1 MVDVDRI
8 TDQLWLGSLQAP
20 ENADW
25 LTQEKITHIITLLS
39 EHTLRNIDPH
49 NKCLEKFVINI
60 HDTPSTNI
68 YDYFDTYSNIVKRIL
83 TNPKAQILI
92 HCHAG
97 ISRSPTL
104 IIAILAKLQGLN
116 VQSAWDFVKSK
127 RCCVKPN
134 EGFKD
139 QLLRWNDELTRRRQ
153 LKRRKQIRS
162 QICGMT
168 RFYIYPYVCNCLLDL
183 VVEYLDYLFGLGL
196 FGVGKP
202 MITKQKEAKKVNRQS
217 NKFR

>member
-8 TDQLWLGSLQAP
+8 TDQIWLGSLQAA

-25 LTQEKITHIITLLS
+25 LGQEKITHIISLLS
-39 EHTLRNIDPH
+39 EQTHRNIDPH
-49 NKCLEKFVINI
+49 HKCLEKFGVNI
-60 HDTPSTNI
+60 HDTPSSKM

-104 IIAILAKLQGLN
+104 LIAILAKLRGLP
-116 VQSAWDFVKSK
+116 VVVGWDFVKRV
-127 RCCVKPN
+127 RCCIKPN

-139 QLLRWNDELTRRRQ
+139 QLLRWNDELTRRYQ

-162 QICGMT
+162 QVCGMT
-168 RFYIYPYVCNCLLDL
+168 RFYIYPFVCNFVLDL
-183 VVEYLDYLFGLGL
+183 ILEYL
-196 FGVGKP
+196 
-202 MITKQKEAKKVNRQS
+202 N
-217 NKFR
+217 